1 MQNLKIF
8 LVAAVILLAP
18 PTLAQSNKAKPKQG
32 ASAASGASKNAAAS
46 AIAPNSQVNLPGAP
60 PVSIAARSWL
70 LLDVTTGQTLAA
82 YEPDVKVE
90 PASLTK
96 LMTAYLAFSA
106 LKEKKLTLDA
116 RPPVSPLA
124 YKAEGSRMFV
134 DPAKPATVE
143 ELLNGMIVQ
152 SGNDASIVLAEAV
165 AGSEQVFSEL
175 MNKEAKRLGMKNSQY
190 RNATGL
196 PHPEH
201 YATANDL
208 AILTRRLITD
218 HPTFYSLYS
227 SKDYTYNNIKQPNR
241 NRLLLIDPTVDGVK
255 TGHTDAAGYCLITS
269 AKRDAVGGGLPRR
282 LIAVVLGAASE
293 SARVI
298 ESQKLLN
305 FGFQNFDALK
315 LYSKGQVVANYP
327 VWKGKAN
334 EVVASFDQDV
344 LITVAKG
351 QNDKI
356 KADIERIET
365 LVAPIAAG
373 QRLGTLKIKLND
385 KVLLERPVIAQ
396 AAIEEAGFFGR
407 QYDAIRMM
415 LKK

>member
-106 LKEKKLTLDA
+106 LKEKKLTLEA

-143 ELLNGMIVQ
+143 EL
-152 SGNDASIVLAEAV
+152 
-165 AGSEQVFSEL
+165 
-175 MNKEAKRLGMKNSQY
+175 
-190 RNATGL
+190 
-196 PHPEH
+196 
-201 YATANDL
+201 
-208 AILTRRLITD
+208 
-218 HPTFYSLYS
+218 
-227 SKDYTYNNIKQPNR
+227 
-241 NRLLLIDPTVDGVK
+241 
-255 TGHTDAAGYCLITS
+255 
-269 AKRDAVGGGLPRR
+269 
-282 LIAVVLGAASE
+282 
-293 SARVI
+293 
-298 ESQKLLN
+298 
-305 FGFQNFDALK
+305 
-315 LYSKGQVVANYP
+315 
-327 VWKGKAN
+327 
-334 EVVASFDQDV
+334 
-344 LITVAKG
+344 
-351 QNDKI
+351 
-356 KADIERIET
+356 
-365 LVAPIAAG
+365 
-373 QRLGTLKIKLND
+373 
-385 KVLLERPVIAQ
+385 
-396 AAIEEAGFFGR
+396 
-407 QYDAIRMM
+407 
-415 LKK
+415 